1 MRAATTEKRED
12 GQGATKD
19 GQGRVTGEEK
29 QDEEKEGINKVR
41 EIKKKNRTN
50 TRKLKGRW

>member
-41 EIKKKNRTN
+41 EIKKK
-50 TRKLKGRW
+50 